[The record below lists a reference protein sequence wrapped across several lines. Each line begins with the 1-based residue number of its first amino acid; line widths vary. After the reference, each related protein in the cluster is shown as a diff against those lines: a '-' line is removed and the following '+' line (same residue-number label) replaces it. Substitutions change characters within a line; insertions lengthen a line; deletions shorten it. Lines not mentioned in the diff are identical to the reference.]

1 MTFFHRLCQ
10 TICQPVSIFQFQQA
24 LSEIYDDYTVAEWIE
39 QKIYPLHKD
48 LNDFK
53 ARAESLKR
61 RNTWPRRPFPIL
73 KAVQEMLAT
82 STTTSKPL
90 INPGDPNQ
98 NGNQKDSDSD
108 SELVT
113 VRPKRLVQAPD
124 YYRHPPGSF

>member
-1 MTFFHRLCQ
+1 MIMFY
-10 TICQPVSIFQFQQA
+10 FQQS

-53 ARAESLKR
+53 VRAESLKR

-82 STTTSKPL
+82 STTTQKPL
-90 INPGDPNQ
+90 IVNGINVNADNPQDKYGEKN
-98 NGNQKDSDSD
+98 S
-108 SELVT
+108 
-113 VRPKRLVQAPD
+113 
-124 YYRHPPGSF
+124 

>member
-1 MTFFHRLCQ
+1 ML
-10 TICQPVSIFQFQQA
+10 IFVFKFQQS

-48 LNDFK
+48 LSDFK

-73 KAVQEMLAT
+73 KAVQEML
-82 STTTSKPL
+82 STTTTTQKPL
-90 INPGDPNQ
+90 IV
-98 NGNQKDSDSD
+98 NGVIKDSPQAAKYQSD
-108 SELVT
+108 FDENPAT

>member
-1 MTFFHRLCQ
+1 MYLN
-10 TICQPVSIFQFQQA
+10 IFYQFQQA

-73 KAVQEMLAT
+73 KAVEEMLAT
-82 STTTSKPL
+82 STTTAKPL
-90 INPGDPNQ
+90 INDPNQ
-98 NGNQKDSDSD
+98 NGNPKDSDSD
-108 SELVT
+108 LVT

>member
-1 MTFFHRLCQ
+1 M
-10 TICQPVSIFQFQQA
+10 
-24 LSEIYDDYTVAEWIE
+24 AEWIE

-48 LNDFK
+48 LSDFK

-73 KAVQEMLAT
+73 KAVQDMLAT
-82 STTTSKPL
+82 STTTQKPL
-90 INPGDPNQ
+90 IV
-98 NGNQKDSDSD
+98 NGIKDSPQVKYQSD
-108 SELVT
+108 FDQEPVT